1 MHADNICVFLDEKK
15 DVIRE
20 LEHIHEHWQM
30 MLPPLPPTFNEAQM
44 SGEKQAKHPLICQT
58 NTRGAQQGVEH
69 RVTVREWAEEEATRL
84 LRRADKGAI
93 TRSRRE
99 AGSQGPVLK
108 SSGAAARRQVNAA
121 P

>member
-1 MHADNICVFLDEKK
+1 MHADDICVFVDEKK

-20 LEHIHEHWQM
+20 LEHIHEHKQM
-30 MLPPLPPTFNEAQM
+30 MLPPPTPLPFSQAQM

-69 RVTVREWAEEEATRL
+69 RMTEREWAEEERTRL

-99 AGSQGPVLK
+99 AESEGPVLK
-108 SSGAAARRQVNAA
+108 SCAR